1 MGAANQA
8 ARNDPPPELRLGTAL
23 RGYPARSPRRAT
35 LRSNLGARPVP
46 HGSNRREAAICSH
59 IGACLPS
66 NSACG
71 NIKLRPSGSTRSLKW
86 RHVSLTPGVKP
97 REPEGAQRL
106 RRSHGDRAVGAP
118 SAPQSASVLARP
130 QLTCRAR
137 RAGAGQAH
145 RRNWARSDRSGKQRS
160 WSLVCRCSL
169 AFGRSWRSGFSRAS
183 FSIRSARSQCVLDTA
198 PERDGR
204 TANQL

>member
-145 RRNWARSDRSGKQRS
+145 RR
-160 WSLVCRCSL
+160 CSL